1 MFRHIVKTALR
12 GLARQKLFTSINV
25 VGLAVGLSGCL
36 LIFGFVRN
44 ELSFENCHDNADR
57 IYRVAFLYETGG
69 STLPGACAMPP
80 LAPALIEECPE
91 VETAVRFQVFTEAKV
106 RVGDEIYRDNVIAAA
121 SPEILDVFTLP
132 LVEGNPATALNDPY
146 SVLLTQSAA
155 NRFFGDEL
163 AVGKTVN
170 VMNRVDCRVVG
181 ILRDPPPNTQV
192 RSDMIASYST
202 LKEVGIDTE
211 DWEQIGE
218 DYTYLLLKE
227 GADYKSLEEKIP
239 LVVGRHLEEEQAQRF
254 TFFLQPLKD
263 IYLHS
268 SLSWELQ
275 PTGNLDHIWLL
286 SIVATLILV
295 IACANFINL
304 TTARVAHRTKEVGM
318 RKVVGASRPQLI
330 RQFLGETILLAC
342 TATVLSLAFYE
353 IERPTLEAFLER
365 QLHVSLWTDPMFA
378 AAALGL
384 VLLIG
389 AIAGSYPA
397 LFMSGLKPIENLR
410 QSAFLRSPRSKLRR
424 VLVVFQFSIA
434 IALICMTVAIRQQ
447 TNYFKTVDKG
457 FDEENII
464 VLKLDEEL
472 PADRAIRLRDRIIQ
486 SGKVVSA
493 TAMGHAPG
501 VWTLSLTFIKPEGH
515 TDEDAQIMQLINAD
529 HNYLSLFGID
539 ILAGENVQPAASVS
553 ETRNVLLTSHG
564 AEEFGLDDPVGCHLY
579 GQSSEYKVIGIMDDF
594 RPYPLEQGTLPI
606 ALWPEPDEF
615 EQVAVKLHEAGI
627 AGQLETIRAI
637 WEEVVP
643 EYALFLA
650 FSLLAMSIACLGIF
664 ALSCFAAE
672 RRTKEIGI
680 RKALGASVTIIVR
693 LISSEFLALVA
704 IANVVAWPIAFYA
717 INLWLSDFAYHM
729 DIGWEI
735 FAIGMLLSLA
745 IAVLTVSVQSLR
757 AARSNPV
764 KALRY
769 E

>member
-1 MFRHIVKTALR
+1 V
-12 GLARQKLFTSINV
+12 
-25 VGLAVGLSGCL
+25 
-36 LIFGFVRN
+36 
-44 ELSFENCHDNADR
+44 
-57 IYRVAFLYETGG
+57 
-69 STLPGACAMPP
+69 
-80 LAPALIEECPE
+80 
-91 VETAVRFQVFTEAKV
+91 
-106 RVGDEIYRDNVIAAA
+106 
-121 SPEILDVFTLP
+121 
-132 LVEGNPATALNDPY
+132 
-146 SVLLTQSAA
+146 
-155 NRFFGDEL
+155 
-163 AVGKTVN
+163 
-170 VMNRVDCRVVG
+170 
-181 ILRDPPPNTQV
+181 
-192 RSDMIASYST
+192 
-202 LKEVGIDTE
+202 
-211 DWEQIGE
+211 
-218 DYTYLLLKE
+218 
-227 GADYKSLEEKIP
+227 
-239 LVVGRHLEEEQAQRF
+239 VVGRHLDEEQAKRF
-254 TFFLQPLKD
+254 TFFLQPLSD

-286 SIVATLILV
+286 SIVAILILV

-353 IERPTLEAFLER
+353 IGRPSLEVFLER

-378 AAALGL
+378 AAALILIL
-384 VLLIG
+384 VIG

-447 TNYFKTVDKG
+447 TNYFKTIDKG

-464 VLKLDEEL
+464 VLELDEEL

-501 VWTLSLTFIKPEGH
+501 VWTLSLTFIKPEGR

-529 HNYLSLFGID
+529 HHYLSLFGID
-539 ILAGENVQPAASVS
+539 ILAGQNVQPEASVS

-564 AEEFGLDDPVGCHLY
+564 AEEFGLEDPVGRHLY

-627 AGQLETIRAI
+627 AGQLETVRAI

-643 EYALFLA
+643 EYPFAYGFMTDIVSDQYVHQDRLAALFMA
-650 FSLLAMSIACLGIF
+650 FSLLAMSIACLGMF

-680 RKALGASVTIIVR
+680 RKALGASVARIVR
-693 LISSEFLALVA
+693 LISSEFLVLVA
-704 IANVVAWPIAFYA
+704 IANLVAWPIAYYA

-735 FAIGMLLSLA
+735 FALGMLLSLA

-764 KALRY
+764 RALRY